1 MNRFRSKKK
10 PAHDAEALQR
20 PSTDSDIPPLPT
32 FSARTFKRN
41 KKAQPEPKPQ
51 VDISTALPPSDDF
64 RTSLL
69 MPNLSARFS
78 MLREQDDPNSKLGK
92 ANDDS
97 VLFPKRASRLDLFGH
112 NRLTNITEVDSL
124 RDSIHPP
131 FASYMRTN
139 SHGSAATD
147 GYGTDDD
154 SSHNGNVMSRSR
166 PGEGNTLFG
175 GRQKI
180 YKIPVGG
187 SASSKNLSHEDG
199 ESTLGQGMSGKLL
212 YGDDVATSA
221 FQKLR
226 DQARQERERA
236 DQAREEQARQ
246 NARTSKEHDGSNS
259 PPPANYNRKRETGSS
274 TTSGPSQRRTS
285 TAATSVA
292 SQKSI
297 YERNANGSSHTNLP
311 STQGSIHP
319 PGPDRPF
326 PKPRRL
332 YGQGLDQQM
341 HEQQSSA
348 MNRLES
354 LHRQRTVGGPSMDAQ
369 QSRSATNLH
378 DRYQRTGPLYES
390 NGFRAASPPPSATP
404 PSMADFD
411 LGLTE
416 ETRARSPSQ
425 NEYDYGRSPPLSPLM
440 TPSPDATLVS
450 ALEPNDLGKATA
462 LGAFNKPKQQYNEQ
476 QYLQRQLQ
484 LQQGRETPPLAR
496 PFSPHTPSIDE
507 QMSGRTRE
515 NSLSSMQ
522 SKTESFKHQ
531 QERQINDH
539 ALSIVPES
547 SSPRRDGP
555 NMIEECHPAMN
566 GTFLAGMSGS
576 ELGSPTESD
585 TETETNA
592 TQPGQFESQSLASVT
607 VHVQEPQKPLN
618 LESTSDHHHSTN
630 SGLTLPEDTA
640 FDDQS
645 AKSITQVRRASTI
658 DEVKATYLDADSP
671 TLGPMN
677 GLNGLVHAHLR
688 NHSGQ
693 SSIYPEQSPSLTEK
707 FPAEL
712 QNNYYPADHQRKSGR
727 SETFFRESTWVQ
739 DDVSVEQRSREP
751 LQHRSDD
758 AMPPSSNRIRT
769 VPDEASAPRNH
780 ESSRGPQMHG
790 PDKAQRVLGGE
801 APPRSQESSNN
812 PSWQEQ
818 LKAHHARGGS
828 TETEIEREGL
838 AMELAERRRLVQNKL
853 ESFVGPDSRSASPM
867 PGARNRDDSPAKAGM
882 PFGVLKSKTSGG
894 SLAGKDK
901 PSKAMKMLG
910 ISANSS
916 STSLSS
922 RPSQDSFF
930 KREDNQ
936 SNRYAPRGHLQ
947 TRREPQ
953 GRPPPGNTRTQRPR
967 EPSNERNGA
976 TTHRRPSPPSTRR
989 PGVGRTGPDVSER
1002 PSETWNSQQ
1011 HSFAARATAER
1022 DGFNSYQPNM
1032 SQTRELTTAPRP
1044 TEELMASIASH
1055 QSPAERSQSAMSGRM
1070 RSNSRGNTP
1079 GYFDNRGPM
1088 PSQKSTTPNSGNSHR
1103 QAPISPYSA
1112 SSTSSSHGASPV
1124 DPYITPT
1131 MTTSQESYNTRRTP
1145 TYRKHSVNKHDI
1157 SEPRF
1162 VSSTSSVGTVNLP
1175 PGASLSN
1182 GMEPLASRPPIP
1194 PQNPR
1199 RKRTQTL
1206 LQALG
1211 RLEKADEASKDHL
1224 EDPYEE
1230 RSTFSADESEPKS
1243 KMRQRLRKTS
1253 SEGGNLAAKARQYAM
1268 TEPSPAVPNYSPSP
1282 PPHTPNSA
1290 PLQAF
1295 HHAPAA
1301 TYLTPTAMHFGG
1313 SDVPAPAVMF

>member
-10 PAHDAEALQR
+10 PAQDAQALRR
-20 PSTDSDIPPLPT
+20 PSTDSDVPPLPT
-32 FSARTFKRN
+32 FSSRTFKRN
-41 KKAQPEPKPQ
+41 KKAQPEPKPE
-51 VDISTALPPSDDF
+51 VDLSAALPPSDDF

-112 NRLTNITEVDSL
+112 SRLTDITEVDSL
-124 RDSIHPP
+124 RDSIRPP
-131 FASYMRTN
+131 FASYTRTN
-139 SHGSAATD
+139 SYGSGATD

-154 SSHNGNVMSRSR
+154 ASHSGNVMSRSR

-180 YKIPVGG
+180 YKIPVGA
-187 SASSKNLSHEDG
+187 SASSKNLSNEDG
-199 ESTLGQGMSGKLL
+199 ESPVGQGMGGKLL

-226 DQARQERERA
+226 DQARQERER
-236 DQAREEQARQ
+236 EEQARQ
-246 NARTSKEHDGSNS
+246 NTRTSKEHDRSNS
-259 PPPANYNRKRETGSS
+259 PPANYNRNRETVSS
-274 TTSGPSQRRTS
+274 TTSGPSQPRTS

-297 YERNANGSSHTNLP
+297 YERNANGSSYINLP
-311 STQGSIHP
+311 STQGSIHSH
-319 PGPDRPF
+319 GPDRPMS
-326 PKPRRL
+326 KPRRL

-348 MNRLES
+348 MHRLES
-354 LHRQRTVGGPSMDAQ
+354 LHRQRTIGGPSMNVQ

-378 DRYQRTGPLYES
+378 DRYQRTGPLYAS
-390 NGFRAASPPPSATP
+390 NGFRAGSPPPSATP
-404 PSMADFD
+404 PRMADLD

-416 ETRARSPSQ
+416 EMRARSPSQ

-462 LGAFNKPKQQYNEQ
+462 LGAFNKPQQQYNEQ

-496 PFSPHTPSIDE
+496 PFSPHAPSIDE

-522 SKTESFKHQ
+522 SRTESFKHQ
-531 QERQINDH
+531 QERQTNDH

-547 SSPRRDGP
+547 NSPHRAGY
-555 NMIEECHPAMN
+555 NVGIECHPSMN

-576 ELGSPTESD
+576 ELGSPAESD

-592 TQPGQFESQSLASVT
+592 TQHGQSEYQSRASAT
-607 VHVQEPQKPLN
+607 VPIPEPQKPFN
-618 LESTSDHHHSTN
+618 LKATSDHHQSTN
-630 SGLTLPEDTA
+630 SGLALPEDTA
-640 FDDQS
+640 FDDRS
-645 AKSITQVRRASTI
+645 ETTITQARRASTL

-671 TLGPMN
+671 TLGPAN
-677 GLNGLVHAHLR
+677 GLSGLVHAHLR

-693 SSIYPEQSPSLTEK
+693 SSIYPEQSPGLVEE

-712 QNNYYPADHQRKSGR
+712 QNNYYPGDHPRQSGR

-739 DDVSVEQRSREP
+739 DNGIVEQSKKEP
-751 LQHRSDD
+751 LQDMSDE
-758 AMPPSSNRIRT
+758 AMPPLANRLRIA
-769 VPDEASAPRNH
+769 PDITNAPRHH

-801 APPRSQESSNN
+801 APRRSQESSNT

-838 AMELAERRRLVQNKL
+838 AMELAERRRMVQSKL

-867 PGARNRDDSPAKAGM
+867 PGARNRDDSPAKAGI
-882 PFGVLKSKTSGG
+882 PFGVLRSKTSGG
-894 SLAGKDK
+894 SLVGKDK

-922 RPSQDSFF
+922 RPSQESFF

-936 SNRYAPRGHLQ
+936 SNRYAPRGHSQ

-953 GRPPPGNTRTQRPR
+953 GRQPPDNTRMQRPR
-967 EPSNERNGA
+967 EPSNERSGA
-976 TTHRRPSPPSTRR
+976 TTHRRPSPPSARR
-989 PGVGRTGPDVSER
+989 PGAGRAGPDASER
-1002 PSETWNSQQ
+1002 PSETWHSQP
-1011 HSFAARATAER
+1011 HSFAARAAAER
-1022 DGFNSYQPNM
+1022 DRINGYQPNM
-1032 SQTRELTTAPRP
+1032 SQTREPTSALRP

-1088 PSQKSTTPNSGNSHR
+1088 PSQKNTTPNSGSSHR
-1103 QAPISPYSA
+1103 QPPISPYST

-1131 MTTSQESYNTRRTP
+1131 MITSQESYNTRRTP

-1182 GMEPLASRPPIP
+1182 GMEPLSCRPPIP
-1194 PQNPR
+1194 PLNPR

-1211 RLEKADEASKDHL
+1211 RLEKADGPAPAPTDHP

-1268 TEPSPAVPNYSPSP
+1268 TAPSPAVPTYSPS
-1282 PPHTPNSA
+1282 PHTPNSA

-1295 HHAPAA
+1295 HHPPAA
-1301 TYLTPTAMHFGG
+1301 PYAPPVHLEG
-1313 SDVPAPAVMF
+1313 SPVPASAAMF